1 MDSVKEGFRLNLIE
15 LLEKSGKKRADLAK
29 ACGVG
34 RSAVTNWAS
43 GDSSIDVERIPAI
56 CDFFGITIG
65 EFFGRAEEL
74 EPARGLTDEELELLE
89 ALRSADNEGKR
100 TILSVARAMSKNTWY
115 RCEQG

>member
-15 LLEKSGKKRADLAK
+15 LLEKSGKRRSDLAK

-34 RSAVTNWAS
+34 RSAVSNWAS

-65 EFFGRAEEL
+65 DFFGRAEEL
-74 EPARGLTDEELELLE
+74 EPAPSLTEEESELLE
-89 ALRSADNEGKR
+89 ALRSADDEGKR
-100 TILSVARAMSKNTWY
+100 TIMSVARAL
-115 RCEQG
+115 RRE